1 MEYYIIIKIDHQG
14 QNNNNNNNKN
24 NSPPTKQQC
33 YLLRTSRVR
42 ISVTYSFVLNKDALA
57 VMENTE
63 LYAQSWESLAAKV
76 GGGVGG
82 VGVSSKGLEADKRGQ
97 TSQ

>member
-33 YLLRTSRVR
+33 YVLRTSRVR

-63 LYAQSWESLAAKV
+63 LYAQV

-82 VGVSSKGLEADKRGQ
+82 SKGLEADKRGQ